1 MEKKLGV
8 NLGKNYTDIG
18 PVESDNNLLKPSL
31 TEEVRGDSVYHFWL
45 TREIEEPF
53 LYDDWFRKCDSASPD
68 DLIVVHINCYGGN
81 LDTAIQ
87 IYSTLMSS
95 DAPVLIR
102 IEGACCSG
110 ASMIAMAGTYFD
122 MNPLAYMMI
131 HSWSGGAA
139 GKFSN
144 VIENAEFQKKWF
156 TNVMHS
162 VYEDFCTK
170 AEIDSILNGRDLW
183 LDFDEVMKRFDK
195 FIETKKARIE
205 KNNAKKAV
213 MREKVEKMLE
223 AKGMKLKDII

>member
-1 MEKKLGV
+1 MA
-8 NLGKNYTDIG
+8 KNYTDLG
-18 PVESDNNLLKPSL
+18 PVDSDSGSLLKPAL

-45 TREIEEPF
+45 TRDIEEPYLF
-53 LYDDWFRKCDSASPD
+53 DDWYRKCNSASPD

-87 IYSTLMSS
+87 IYSALISS
-95 DAPVLIR
+95 DAPILIS

-110 ASMIAMAGTYFD
+110 ASLIAMAGTYFD

-131 HSWSGGAA
+131 HSWSGGTA

-156 TNVMHS
+156 TKLMHT

-170 AEIDSILNGRDLW
+170 QEIDSILNGKDLW
-183 LDFDEVMKRFDK
+183 LDFDDVMARFDNIVEK
-195 FIETKKARIE
+195 RKNLVE
-205 KNNAKKAV
+205 KNNAKRGQ
-213 MREKVEKMLE
+213 MRERVEKMLA
-223 AKGMKLKDII
+223 AKGMTLKDIL